1 MIDIHSHLIYGVD
14 DGSPDLETS
23 VEMAQ
28 KAAVEG
34 VTHIVCSPHASTEY
48 PYLETLINER
58 FAELRERLSGI
69 LDISLGC
76 DFHMNAANIQDAL
89 ANPLRY
95 SIDGNGYLLIEFP
108 DMLIPPQLSDA
119 MKQLQAVGYTLII
132 THPERNSALQRNPEL
147 LAEWMRTGCLVQLT
161 SASLYGR
168 FGSAAEAFANA
179 LLERNWIHFVA
190 TDAHHPG
197 WRPPHLR
204 KGYEYVTQLA
214 GAETAERLF
223 VSNPRA
229 AVEGATWPAQPEP
242 IGIFEHVPLTF
253 DKKAFGR
260 KKALREKKE
269 KKEKKREAAD
279 KSEKRGFWSRLLS
292 R

>member
-14 DGSPDLETS
+14 DGSPDFETS
-23 VEMAQ
+23 VEMAL
-28 KAAVEG
+28 KAATEG
-34 VTHIVCSPHASTEY
+34 VTQIVCSPHASNEY
-48 PYLETLINER
+48 PYQEALINER
-58 FAELRERLSGI
+58 FAKLRDRLSGV
-69 LDISLGC
+69 LELSLGC

-95 SIDGNGYLLIEFP
+95 SIDGKGYLLIEFP

-119 MKQLQAVGYTLII
+119 MKQLQGVGYTLIL

-147 LAEWMRTGCLVQLT
+147 LAEWMRTGCLVQVT

-168 FGSAAEAFANA
+168 FGTTAEAFANA
-179 LLERNWIHFVA
+179 LLDRNWIHFVA

-204 KGYEYVTQLA
+204 KGYEYVVQQA
-214 GAETAERLF
+214 GSETADRLF

-229 AVEGATWPAQPEP
+229 AVDGAEWPVQPEP
-242 IGIFEHVPLTF
+242 IGLLENVPLSF
-253 DKKAFGR
+253 DKRAFAR
-260 KKALREKKE
+260 KKNLREKE
-269 KKEKKREAAD
+269 EKKRAKKAAGMPE
-279 KSEKRGFWSRLLS
+279 KSGFWSRLFS